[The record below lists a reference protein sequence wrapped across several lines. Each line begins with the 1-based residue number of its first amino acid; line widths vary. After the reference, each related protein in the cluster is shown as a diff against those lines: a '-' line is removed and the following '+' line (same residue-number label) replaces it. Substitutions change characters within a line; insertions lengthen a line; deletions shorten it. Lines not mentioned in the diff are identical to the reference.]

1 VEWSSLY
8 GNRFQSDCACSSALN
23 YARTVDANGVCIGGI
38 TSNGTASNTT
48 ANPGNLDMCVI
59 LQAYRVLVP
68 NHVTALMQFQPNVYS
83 VQVSF
88 TVPKGEVI
96 QYVSTSCPTAFHIL
110 KPNGASGNTEV
121 VFLTN
126 ETTPQQ
132 ITIQITQFNI
142 SFLCPSPAPLTLS
155 YSATRPAIYANI
167 PPCGV
172 QYVNVYPYLS
182 NAACYPYPG
191 LEMYAASSSSTAPP
205 VSSGTVAYVSE
216 VIDAN
221 VEALYQLTVELSA
234 LQTQMF
240 NIPFAA
246 TNQEQ
251 AVKMAGSVLEQQ
263 QKSLSRINSS
273 SISET
278 LSKSSYQEAFSK
290 ISNGSQQI
298 SQNIAKQEELAK
310 QANNNSAMLQMVVQ
324 QVAEATYK
332 SNQTVEQGVKSE
344 EYTKNFIDEQKAKIQ
359 NELSSSGGDSCSI
372 SWIPLIGDALCS
384 LWSDITGV
392 FQLVI
397 EIVVVIIAVC
407 LIALC
412 INSGCCQVFCKCCC
426 RMCSIHH
433 KAFKHHYDSE
443 DEDDVEPDNH
453 VVKRAPT
460 KSSSTTTV
468 QAAYHPVPVRTF
480 DIG

>member
-1 VEWSSLY
+1 
-8 GNRFQSDCACSSALN
+8 
-23 YARTVDANGVCIGGI
+23 
-38 TSNGTASNTT
+38 
-48 ANPGNLDMCVI
+48 
-59 LQAYRVLVP
+59 
-68 NHVTALMQFQPNVYS
+68 
-83 VQVSF
+83 
-88 TVPKGEVI
+88 
-96 QYVSTSCPTAFHIL
+96 
-110 KPNGASGNTEV
+110 
-121 VFLTN
+121 
-126 ETTPQQ
+126 
-132 ITIQITQFNI
+132 
-142 SFLCPSPAPLTLS
+142 
-155 YSATRPAIYANI
+155 
-167 PPCGV
+167 
-172 QYVNVYPYLS
+172 
-182 NAACYPYPG
+182 
-191 LEMYAASSSSTAPP
+191 MYAASSSSTAPP

-263 QKSLSRINSS
+263 QKSLSRINAS

-278 LSKSSYQEAFSK
+278 LAKTSYQEAFNK

-298 SQNIAKQEELAK
+298 SQNIARQEELAK
-310 QANNNSAMLQMVVQ
+310 QANNNSALLQIAVQ

-332 SNQTVEQGVKSE
+332 SNQTVEQGIKSE
-344 EYTKNFIDEQKAKIQ
+344 AYTKNFINEQQAKIG
-359 NELSSSGGDSCSI
+359 NELSNMSGEDSCSI
-372 SWIPLIGDALCS
+372 SWIPLLGDALCS

-433 KAFKHHYDSE
+433 QNFKDHYDSE
-443 DEDDVEPDNH
+443 AEDDVEPNNH
-453 VVKRAPT
+453 VVKHAPT
-460 KSSSTTTV
+460 KSSSSTTTV

-480 DIG
+480 HIS